1 MENLEMGVIITL
13 LMITLLNYVCM
24 YIVTYLT
31 FVVLREYNVEMFFEE
46 VLGQSLSDYY
56 LSLSVKVIIPL
67 YGTIFG
73 LIFLYRYLEFIKTAD
88 NQIDIFWSFPFKNS
102 IFRNEYCKDF

>member
-13 LMITLLNYVCM
+13 LTITLLNYVCM

-31 FVVLREYNVEMFFEE
+31 FEILKEYNVEMFFEE

-56 LSLSVKVIIPL
+56 LSLTVKVIIPL

-73 LIFLYRYLEFIKTAD
+73 LIFLYRYFEA
-88 NQIDIFWSFPFKNS
+88 
-102 IFRNEYCKDF
+102 KDEGYKDWYALKKAYKGV